1 MNSNDPRY
9 KLYLGV
15 DTHLELHVATLINE
29 LGQVVKS
36 KSLSVNL
43 AGYRE
48 LLAWCKSY
56 GFLQKAGVEDTGSYG
71 SELAKFLSKNGIEVY
86 EVMRPNRMERSL
98 KGKTDSIDPDN
109 AARSALSGEAKVIPK
124 SHAEPVESL
133 RSLLIT
139 RNSAV
144 KARTQAMNQIRAL
157 LVSGPD
163 ELKQSLYHPKPG
175 ACATACFAQC
185 SNSSEPL
192 MISLVLLAQRW
203 NFLNDQVKSLD
214 NALKEL
220 TLNTAQS
227 LVSRFGIGANIVAT
241 LLVAAGDN
249 ANRLR
254 QESSFAALCGVN
266 PIPASSG
273 KTTRH
278 RLNRGGCRSA
288 NNALWTVAMV
298 RMRSDPRT
306 KDYVA
311 RRTAEGLSTKEIT
324 RILKRYI
331 AYSERAI
338 PANTERFSE
347 PSLT

>member
-1 MNSNDPRY
+1 M
-9 KLYLGV
+9 
-15 DTHLELHVATLINE
+15 
-29 LGQVVKS
+29 
-36 KSLSVNL
+36 
-43 AGYRE
+43 
-48 LLAWCKSY
+48 
-56 GFLQKAGVEDTGSYG
+56 
-71 SELAKFLSKNGIEVY
+71 
-86 EVMRPNRMERSL
+86 
-98 KGKTDSIDPDN
+98 
-109 AARSALSGEAKVIPK
+109 
-124 SHAEPVESL
+124 
-133 RSLLIT
+133 
-139 RNSAV
+139 
-144 KARTQAMNQIRAL
+144 
-157 LVSGPD
+157 
-163 ELKQSLYHPKPG
+163 
-175 ACATACFAQC
+175 
-185 SNSSEPL
+185 
-192 MISLVLLAQRW
+192 
-203 NFLNDQVKSLD
+203 
-214 NALKEL
+214 KEL

-227 LVSRFGIGANIVAT
+227 LVSRFGGGANVVAT

>member
-1 MNSNDPRY
+1 M
-9 KLYLGV
+9 
-15 DTHLELHVATLINE
+15 
-29 LGQVVKS
+29 
-36 KSLSVNL
+36 
-43 AGYRE
+43 
-48 LLAWCKSY
+48 
-56 GFLQKAGVEDTGSYG
+56 
-71 SELAKFLSKNGIEVY
+71 
-86 EVMRPNRMERSL
+86 
-98 KGKTDSIDPDN
+98 
-109 AARSALSGEAKVIPK
+109 
-124 SHAEPVESL
+124 
-133 RSLLIT
+133 
-139 RNSAV
+139 
-144 KARTQAMNQIRAL
+144 
-157 LVSGPD
+157 
-163 ELKQSLYHPKPG
+163 
-175 ACATACFAQC
+175 
-185 SNSSEPL
+185 
-192 MISLVLLAQRW
+192 
-203 NFLNDQVKSLD
+203 
-214 NALKEL
+214 KEL
-220 TLNTAQS
+220 TLSTAQS
-227 LVSRFGIGANIVAT
+227 LVSRFGVGANVVAT

-278 RLNRGGCRSA
+278 RLNRGGCHSA

>member
-9 KLYLGV
+9 SLYLGV

-36 KSLSVNL
+36 KAFSANLS
-43 AGYRE
+43 GYRE
-48 LLAWCKSY
+48 LFAWCKSY
-56 GFLQKAGVEDTGSYG
+56 GFLQKAGIEGTGSYG
-71 SELAKFLSKNGIEVY
+71 AELTKFLLKNDIDVY
-86 EVMRPNRMERSL
+86 EVMRPNRMERRL
-98 KGKTDSIDPDN
+98 KGKTDGIDSEN
-109 AARSALSGEAKVIPK
+109 AARSVLSGEAKVIPK
-124 SHAEPVESL
+124 SHSGPVESL
-133 RSLLIT
+133 RSLLMT

-163 ELKQSLYHPKPG
+163 ELKQSLYLPKPG
-175 ACATACFAQC
+175 ACVIACLARC

-192 MISLVLLAQRW
+192 MISLALLAQRW
-203 NFLNDQVKSLD
+203 NFLNDQVKTLD
-214 NALKEL
+214 KALKKL

-227 LVSRFGIGANIVAT
+227 LVSRFGVGANVAAT

-249 ANRLR
+249 ANRLKK
-254 QESSFAALCGVN
+254 ESSFAALCGVN

-306 KDYVA
+306 KDYVS

-324 RILKRYI
+324 RNLKRYI
-331 AYSERAI
+331 ARELFPIILKDLARLA
-338 PANTERFSE
+338 
-347 PSLT
+347 

>member
-1 MNSNDPRY
+1 MNNNDPRY

-29 LGQVVKS
+29 LGQVVKNKAFS
-36 KSLSVNL
+36 ADIS
-43 AGYRE
+43 GYRE
-48 LLAWCKSY
+48 LFSWCNSY
-56 GFLQKAGVEDTGSYG
+56 GFLQKAGIEGTGSYG
-71 SELAKFLSKNGIEVY
+71 AELTKFLLKNHIDVY
-86 EVMRPNRMERSL
+86 EVMRPNQMERRL
-98 KGKTDSIDPDN
+98 KGKTDVIDSEN
-109 AARSALSGEAKVIPK
+109 AARSVLSGEAKVIPK
-124 SHAEPVESL
+124 SHTGPVESL
-133 RSLLIT
+133 RSLLLT

-163 ELKQSLYHPKPG
+163 ELKQSLYLSKPE
-175 ACATACFAQC
+175 ACAAACLARC
-185 SNSSEPL
+185 SSSSEPL
-192 MISLVLLAQRW
+192 LISLELLAQRW
-203 NFLNDQVKSLD
+203 RFLNDQVKKLD
-214 NALKEL
+214 KVLKKL
-220 TLNTAQS
+220 TMSTAQS
-227 LVSRFGIGANIVAT
+227 LVSRFGVGSNVAAT

-249 ANRLR
+249 ASRLR
-254 QESSFAALCGVN
+254 KESSFAALCGVN

-311 RRTAEGLSTKEIT
+311 RRTAEGLSTKEIS
-324 RILKRYI
+324 RKLKRYI
-331 AYSERAI
+331 ARELFPLILKDLATL
-338 PANTERFSE
+338 A
-347 PSLT
+347 

>member
-15 DTHLELHVATLINE
+15 DTHLEIHVATLINE
-29 LGQVVKS
+29 LGQVVKNKAFS
-36 KSLSVNL
+36 ASIS
-43 AGYRE
+43 GYGE
-48 LLAWCKSY
+48 LFAWCKSY
-56 GFLQKAGVEDTGSYG
+56 GFLQKAGIEGTGSYG
-71 SELAKFLSKNGIEVY
+71 AELTKFLLKNHIDVY
-86 EVMRPNRMERSL
+86 EVMRPNRMESRL
-98 KGKTDSIDPDN
+98 KGKTDAIDSEN
-109 AARSALSGEAKVIPK
+109 AARSVLSGEAKVIPK
-124 SHAEPVESL
+124 SHTGAVESL
-133 RSLLIT
+133 RGLLLT

-163 ELKQSLYHPKPG
+163 ELKQSLYLPKPEV
-175 ACATACFAQC
+175 CATACLARC

-192 MISLVLLAQRW
+192 MISLELLAQRW
-203 NFLNDQVKSLD
+203 GFLNDQVKTLD
-214 NALKEL
+214 KVLKKL

-227 LVSRFGIGANIVAT
+227 LVSRFGVGANVAAT

-249 ANRLR
+249 ASRLR
-254 QESSFAALCGVN
+254 KESSFAALCGVN

-298 RMRSDPRT
+298 RMRGDPRT

-311 RRTAEGLSTKEIT
+311 RRTAEGLSTKEIA
-324 RILKRYI
+324 RNLKRYI
-331 AYSERAI
+331 ARELFPLILKDLAR
-338 PANTERFSE
+338 PA
-347 PSLT
+347 

>member
-1 MNSNDPRY
+1 MNSDDPRY

-36 KSLSVNL
+36 KAFSANLS
-43 AGYRE
+43 GYCE

-56 GFLQKAGVEDTGSYG
+56 GFLQKSGIEGTGSYG
-71 SELAKFLSKNGIEVY
+71 AELTKFLIKNGIDVY
-86 EVMRPNRMERSL
+86 EVMRPNRMERRL
-98 KGKTDSIDPDN
+98 KGKTDSLDSEN
-109 AARSALSGEAKVIPK
+109 AARSVLSGEAKVIPK
-124 SHAEPVESL
+124 SHTGPVESL
-133 RSLLIT
+133 RSLLVT

-163 ELKQSLYHPKPG
+163 ELKQSLYLPKPG
-175 ACATACFAQC
+175 ACATACLTRC

-203 NFLNDQVKSLD
+203 SFLNEQIK
-214 NALKEL
+214 ALEKVLKKL

-227 LVSRFGIGANIVAT
+227 LVSRFGVGANVAAT

-254 QESSFAALCGVN
+254 KESSFAALCGVN

-306 KDYVA
+306 KDYVT
-311 RRTAEGLSTKEIT
+311 RRTTEGLSTKEIT
-324 RILKRYI
+324 RNLKRYI
-331 AYSERAI
+331 ARELFPLILKDLARLA
-338 PANTERFSE
+338 
-347 PSLT
+347 

>member
-36 KSLSVNL
+36 KSFSVDL

-56 GFLQKAGVEDTGSYG
+56 GFLQKAGIEGTGSYG
-71 SELAKFLSKNGIEVY
+71 AELTKFLNKNCIDVY
-86 EVMRPNRMERSL
+86 EVMRPNRMERRL
-98 KGKTDSIDPDN
+98 KGKTDVIDSEN
-109 AARSALSGEAKVIPK
+109 AARSVLSGEAAVIPK
-124 SHAEPVESL
+124 SHAGPVESL
-133 RSLLIT
+133 RSLLMT

-163 ELKQSLYHPKPG
+163 ELKQSLYRPKPS
-175 ACATACFAQC
+175 ACATACLARC
-185 SNSSEPL
+185 SNSRKPL

-214 NALKEL
+214 NALKKL

-227 LVSRFGIGANIVAT
+227 LVSRFGGGTNVAAT

-249 ANRLR
+249 ANRLKK
-254 QESSFAALCGVN
+254 ESSFAALCGVN

-278 RLNRGGCRSA
+278 RLNRGGSRSA

-331 AYSERAI
+331 ARELFPLILKDLA
-338 PANTERFSE
+338 
-347 PSLT
+347 SLS